1 MTGLDLGGKPTDLR
15 IGFRRGLLRNVSIA
29 LGGASGAAVVLG
41 GYELLQRQPERA
53 FALLQSW
60 GPAFLIALL
69 AIFTLGTF
77 LSGVNATLR
86 ESVSMIAESAKEG
99 AQASARTADALTRL
113 ADQGSRQFEE
123 VQRMSIYVSREL
135 PHLYE
140 RLDRQ
145 DEMLE
150 AVGDSLRRLHAKMPW
165 EGLKKDELGTDTD
178 QA

>member
-1 MTGLDLGGKPTDLR
+1 MLGLGDKGGGTNVEV
-15 IGFRRGLLRNVSIA
+15 GFRRGLLRNVSLA
-29 LGGASGAAVVLG
+29 LGGASGVAVILG

-77 LSGVNATLR
+77 LAGVNATLR
-86 ESVSMIAESAKEG
+86 ESVTMIAESAKEG

-150 AVGDSLRRLHAKMPW
+150 AVSDSLRRLHAKMPW
-165 EGLKKDELGTDTD
+165 EGLKNERGTGTD